1 MPSPNATPTPVT
13 PPRVPLVDPRT
24 GLIDRAWYMFFVSL
38 INAATLVYD
47 GDLGPSPESLI
58 ASYDAALQA
67 LAQNVETQ
75 PVPVDLSAEL
85 TNHIEAA
92 GLANY
97 ATGLLSQIAEM
108 QKQLDALN
116 LLPTPTQGTVIEVT
130 GTAPVVSTGG
140 ISPNISMAA
149 ANTST
154 DGYLTST
161 DWNTFNNKAPATSG
175 TSILYGNGSGGFSNV
190 STGSGVSFVAGV
202 LSATGSGGTITS
214 VTATA
219 PIASSGG
226 FTPNLS
232 INAAYGDTVNP
243 YAAKTA
249 NYVLAGPT
257 SGAAAVPTFRALVAA
272 DIPSLSYVTSVSGTS
287 PVVSS
292 GGTTPAISMPAAT
305 TSVNGY
311 LTSTDWNTFNN
322 KGSGTVTSVTGTSP
336 VVSSGG
342 ATPAISMAAA
352 TTSVSGYLTSTDW
365 NTFNGKGSG
374 TVTSVAALTLGT
386 TGTDL
391 SSSVATGTTTPV
403 ITLNVPTASASNRGA
418 LSAADWTTFNSKGSG
433 TVTSVTGTAPVV
445 SSGGAT
451 PAISMAAATTSING
465 YLTSTDW
472 NTFNGKQAAL
482 VSGTNIKTVNGTSLL
497 GSGDVGTITYA
508 YGGTGQTTV
517 TTGDLLYG
525 SAANTWS
532 KLADV
537 ATGNALISGGV
548 GVAPSYGKIGLT
560 THVSGTLPTA
570 NGGTNLTSF
579 TANGV
584 IYASS
589 TSALATGSALTFDG
603 TNFATTGTA
612 TATKL
617 IPTGTSVTGNGM
629 YLPATNS
636 IGIST
641 AGVNAVYID
650 ASQNV
655 GIGTSSPSSYGK
667 FSVYGV
673 GTNGTATF
681 LHPGNAS
688 YGTVVTLETYA
699 GTDSPALS
707 FKNYNSG
714 SPVYYSISENS
725 SGALLFNSSGSVSS
739 FGTERMRIASGGTVT
754 MSAYGA
760 GTATFS
766 AAGVISS
773 VSDETWKIKDGVP
786 VDTDAMIKKL
796 EPGYWYYNEEKS
808 EIFGKDRQLG
818 FYAQNVNDAIGPEAA
833 PEPEEGKPWGYYD
846 RSVLAVV
853 VMSLQKAL
861 DTIDSLTARIAA
873 LEQK

>member
-1 MPSPNATPTPVT
+1 
-13 PPRVPLVDPRT
+13 L
-24 GLIDRAWYMFFVSL
+24 
-38 INAATLVYD
+38 
-47 GDLGPSPESLI
+47 
-58 ASYDAALQA
+58 
-67 LAQNVETQ
+67 
-75 PVPVDLSAEL
+75 PVDLSAEL
-85 TNHIEAA
+85 TKQIEAA

-108 QKQLDALN
+108 QKQIEALN
-116 LLPTPTQGTVIEVT
+116 LLPLPTQG
-130 GTAPVVSTGG
+130 S
-140 ISPNISMAA
+140 
-149 ANTST
+149 
-154 DGYLTST
+154 LT
-161 DWNTFNNKAPATSG
+161 NG
-175 TSILYGNGSGGFSNV
+175 TSLLYGDGSGGFSNAT
-190 STGSGVSFVAGV
+190 TGSGVSFVAGV

-226 FTPNLS
+226 FTPNIS

-257 SGAAAVPTFRALVAA
+257 SGAAAVPVFRALVAA

-305 TSVNGY
+305 ASVNGY

-322 KGSGTVTSVTGTSP
+322 
-336 VVSSGG
+336 
-342 ATPAISMAAA
+342 
-352 TTSVSGYLTSTDW
+352 
-365 NTFNGKGSG
+365 KGSG

-418 LSAADWTTFNSKGSG
+418 LSAADWTTFNNKGSGTVTSVTGTSPVVSSGGTTPAISMAAASASVSGYLTSTDWNTFNGKGSG

-451 PAISMAAATTSING
+451 PAISMAAATTSVSG

-472 NTFNGKQAAL
+472 TTFNGKQAAL

-532 KLADV
+532 KLGIGSTGQVLRVVSGAPAWGTDYVGTVTSV
-537 ATGNALISGGV
+537 AATVPSFLSISGS
-548 GVAPSYGKIGLT
+548 PITS
-560 THVSGTLPTA
+560 SGTLAISYSGTALPTTS
-570 NGGTNLTSF
+570 GGTGLTSF

-584 IYASS
+584 VYASS

-629 YLPATNS
+629 YLPNTNS

-641 AGVNAVYID
+641 AGVNAFYID

-667 FSVYGV
+667 FSVYNANV
-673 GTNGTATF
+673 NGTATF
-681 LHPGNAS
+681 LHPGNTS

-739 FGTERMRIASGGTVT
+739 AGTERMRLDSSGNLLAAKTTPGQVLTAGFEYNNTNNNQYLSICNNGGGNAPFYIANKASGSTALANFYSGSTLVGNITSNGTITV
-754 MSAYGA
+754 YGTTSDYRLKKVIGPVADA
-760 GTATFS
+760 GQRIDALQPVEYTWNSDGSRTRGFLAHQFQEVY
-766 AAGVISS
+766 ASS
-773 VSDETWKIKDGVP
+773 VTGAKDAVDADGKP
-786 VDTDAMIKKL
+786 VYQAMQASS
-796 EPGYWYYNEEKS
+796 S
-808 EIFGKDRQLG
+808 EVIADLVAEIQSLRKRLT
-818 FYAQNVNDAIGPEAA
+818 AL
-833 PEPEEGKPWGYYD
+833 EGK
-846 RSVLAVV
+846 S
-853 VMSLQKAL
+853 
-861 DTIDSLTARIAA
+861 
-873 LEQK
+873 

>member
-1 MPSPNATPTPVT
+1 
-13 PPRVPLVDPRT
+13 
-24 GLIDRAWYMFFVSL
+24 MFFVSL

-47 GDLGPSPESLI
+47 GDVGPSPESLI

-67 LAQNVETQ
+67 LAQNVDTQ
-75 PVPVDLSAEL
+75 PLPVDLSAEL
-85 TNHIEAA
+85 TKQIEAA
-92 GLANY
+92 GLANN
-97 ATGLLSQIAEM
+97 ASGLLSQIAEM
-108 QKQLDALN
+108 QKQIEALN
-116 LLPTPTQGTVIEVT
+116 LLPLPAQG
-130 GTAPVVSTGG
+130 S
-140 ISPNISMAA
+140 
-149 ANTST
+149 
-154 DGYLTST
+154 LT
-161 DWNTFNNKAPATSG
+161 NG
-175 TSILYGNGSGGFSNV
+175 TSLLYGDGSGGFSNAT
-190 STGSGVSFVAGV
+190 TGSGVSFVAGV

-226 FTPNLS
+226 FTPNIS

-257 SGAAAVPTFRALVAA
+257 SGAAAVPAFRALVAA

-305 TSVNGY
+305 TSVSGY

-322 KGSGTVTSVTGTSP
+322 
-336 VVSSGG
+336 
-342 ATPAISMAAA
+342 
-352 TTSVSGYLTSTDW
+352 
-365 NTFNGKGSG
+365 KGSG

-418 LSAADWTTFNSKGSG
+418 LSAADWTTFNNKGSGTVTSVTGTSPVVSSGGTTPAISMPAATASVNGYLTSTDWNTFNNKGSG

-451 PAISMAAATTSING
+451 PAISMAAATTSVSG

-472 NTFNGKQAAL
+472 TTFDGKQAAL
-482 VSGTNIKTVNGTSLL
+482 VSGTNLKTVNGTTLL

-584 IYASS
+584 VYASS
-589 TSALATGSALTFDG
+589 SSVLATGSGFVFDG
-603 TNFATTGTA
+603 T
-612 TATKL
+612 
-617 IPTGTSVTGNGM
+617 
-629 YLPATNS
+629 
-636 IGIST
+636 
-641 AGVNAVYID
+641 
-650 ASQNV
+650 NV
-655 GIGTSSPSSYGK
+655 GIGTSSPTALRTKNLEVSS
-667 FSVYGV
+667 S
-673 GTNGTATF
+673 GTNDSAAVIVNKRGSGISTLRLATV
-681 LHPGNAS
+681 G
-688 YGTVVTLETYA
+688 G
-699 GTDSPALS
+699 
-707 FKNYNSG
+707 
-714 SPVYYSISENS
+714 
-725 SGALLFNSSGSVSS
+725 
-739 FGTERMRIASGGTVT
+739 ASGFDINFNFPATGDLGFYDLAAGANRMTLASTGIVT

-760 GTATFS
+760 GAATFS

-786 VDTDAMIKKL
+786 VDTDAMVKKL
-796 EPGYWYYNEEKS
+796 KPGYWYYNDEKK

-818 FYAQNVNDAIGPEAA
+818 FYAQNVNAAIGSEAA

-861 DTIDSLTARIAA
+861 DTIESLETRLTA